1 MPAAELE
8 TRTFQAE
15 SKKLLDIVI
24 HSLYTNKDIFL
35 RELISNASDALDR
48 LRFES
53 LTNKDV
59 LGEDEQLE
67 IRIDANK
74 ALRTLTISDNGIG
87 MSRDEVVANIGSI
100 AKSGTRELVD
110 KLAEAKDGPIPPELI
125 GNFGVG
131 FYSAFMVAEKVTL
144 ETRRAGSD
152 EAVFWESSA
161 DGEYKIGPG
170 ERRARGTKVT
180 LELKAVDHE
189 AGIED
194 FTQDWTI
201 DRIVK
206 RYSDFVTYPIRQK
219 ITREEKETAEKGILK
234 PDGKTTI
241 VSGDKTLN
249 SQRPI
254 WSRAESEVKD
264 EEYNDFYRQVA
275 GAWDEPLE
283 RLVLKAEGVSEYQ
296 SVLFVPQTSPQDL
309 YVYGA
314 EYGLRLYAK
323 RVMIIDQC
331 AELLPRYLRFIKG
344 VVDSADLP
352 LNISRQT
359 LQENR
364 HLAQI
369 RKWLTRKILDALAK
383 LQKDEPEKYKKFW
396 GQFGRAIKEGVSE
409 DHTNKDKV
417 VDLLLFESSAGE
429 EPTTLKDYV
438 SRMKD
443 GQDAIYYV
451 TGESRAMCE
460 NSPLIEAFRSK
471 EYEVLFL
478 TDPVDEFVVEYLP
491 ELDGKKLQ
499 SVAKGEAKLGS
510 EEERKK
516 AEEELKETAESHKGM
531 LDALQ
536 GKLDA
541 YVKKVRLSNRL
552 TESPAC
558 LAADDHDL
566 SPTMERLMRM
576 SSGAD
581 APVQKR
587 ILELNPNHA
596 IVGKLQDRYSKN
608 KDDVLVGDYAEL
620 LYGYAALAD
629 GAELPDPV
637 KFNKLLAQL
646 MEQAA

>member
-1 MPAAELE
+1 M
-8 TRTFQAE
+8 
-15 SKKLLDIVI
+15 
-24 HSLYTNKDIFL
+24 
-35 RELISNASDALDR
+35 
-48 LRFES
+48 
-53 LTNKDV
+53 
-59 LGEDEQLE
+59 
-67 IRIDANK
+67 
-74 ALRTLTISDNGIG
+74 
-87 MSRDEVVANIGSI
+87 
-100 AKSGTRELVD
+100 
-110 KLAEAKDGPIPPELI
+110 
-125 GNFGVG
+125 
-131 FYSAFMVAEKVTL
+131 
-144 ETRRAGSD
+144 
-152 EAVFWESSA
+152 
-161 DGEYKIGPG
+161 
-170 ERRARGTKVT
+170 
-180 LELKAVDHE
+180 
-189 AGIED
+189 
-194 FTQDWTI
+194 
-201 DRIVK
+201 
-206 RYSDFVTYPIRQK
+206 
-219 ITREEKETAEKGILK
+219 
-234 PDGKTTI
+234 
-241 VSGDKTLN
+241 
-249 SQRPI
+249 
-254 WSRAESEVKD
+254 
-264 EEYNDFYRQVA
+264 
-275 GAWDEPLE
+275 
-283 RLVLKAEGVSEYQ
+283 
-296 SVLFVPQTSPQDL
+296 LFVPQTSPQDL

>member
-1 MPAAELE
+1 MPVAELE
-8 TRTFQAE
+8 TLSFQAE
-15 SKKLLDIVI
+15 TKKLLDIVI

-35 RELISNASDALDR
+35 RELISNSSDALDR

-53 LTNKDV
+53 LTNKDL
-59 LGEDEQLE
+59 LGEDEELE
-67 IRIDANK
+67 VRIDANK

-87 MSRDEVVANIGSI
+87 MSRDEVVDNIGSI

-110 KLAEAKDGPIPPELI
+110 RLKEAKDGPIPPELI

-131 FYSAFMVAEKVTL
+131 FYSAFMVADKVTL
-144 ETRRAGSD
+144 ESRRAGSD

-170 ERRARGTKVT
+170 ERTARGTSIT
-180 LELKAVDHE
+180 LHLMPVDHE

-194 FTQDWTI
+194 FCDDWTI

-219 ITREEKETAEKGILK
+219 ITREEKETDEKGILK
-234 PDGKTTI
+234 PDGKATI
-241 VSGDKTLN
+241 VTEDKTLN
-249 SQRPI
+249 SRQPI
-254 WSRAESEVKD
+254 WSRAESDVKD

-309 YVYGA
+309 YVYGS

-323 RVMIIDQC
+323 RVMIIEQC

-396 GQFGRAIKEGVSE
+396 GEFGRAIKEGVSE

-417 VDLLLFESSAGE
+417 VDLLLFESSASE
-429 EPTTLKDYV
+429 ESTTLKDYV
-438 SRMKD
+438 SRMQD
-443 GQDAIYYV
+443 GQDEIYYV

-491 ELDGKKLQ
+491 EVDGKKLQ

-510 EEERKK
+510 EEERKE
-516 AEEELKETAESHKGM
+516 AEEQLKETAESHKGM

-576 SSGAD
+576 SSGAE

-596 IVGKLQDRYSKN
+596 IVGKLQSRYSAD
-608 KDDVLVGDYAEL
+608 KDDTLVGDYAEL

-637 KFNKLLAQL
+637 RFNKLLAQL